1 MNNNPDNKLNETGSQ
16 SDPNEV
22 VSDNVETIQ
31 SEDNNANVNITVDPV
46 TEPDDS
52 QSEEPETETETET
65 EDESES
71 EAVSESED
79 EPEEPVSEPDE
90 PVSEP
95 EDESESEDEPEEPE
109 TDKAEEC
116 LHKIN
121 EYNSDTIDN
130 FMHELESLEK
140 EQQQIN
146 DAYKTEGIPDKLES
160 LETFMNTHAAK
171 ITTQK
176 NNIGKIISSLK
187 SLVKDNQRE
196 KDTKTQYND
205 KVNSKECNEMI
216 VNLNSIQS
224 LKNDVKSFL
233 ESNGFLTQNV

>member
-16 SDPNEV
+16 SHPNEV

-31 SEDNNANVNITVDPV
+31 SEDNNANVNINV
-46 TEPDDS
+46 
-52 QSEEPETETETET
+52 EPETETDDSEPEEPESETE
-65 EDESES
+65 EPESETDDS
-71 EAVSESED
+71 EPEEPESETEEPEDED
-79 EPEEPVSEPDE
+79 EPEEP
-90 PVSEP
+90 
-95 EDESESEDEPEEPE
+95 EDEDEPEEPE

-130 FMHELESLEK
+130 FMQELESLEK

-205 KVNSKECNEMI
+205 KVNSKECNDMI

-233 ESNGFLTQNV
+233 ESNGFLTQIV